1 MFTTRGCLWE
11 VSDPYWIYVFD
22 GTCSSGTQKGNLAC
36 CVLYNGML
44 VARVTDFWNGLGWFF
59 RLGNKKLLQNLI
71 SLSACNNH

>member
-44 VARVTDFWNGLGWFF
+44 VARVTDFWNGL
-59 RLGNKKLLQNLI
+59 RVV
-71 SLSACNNH
+71 LSAWEQKAAAKFDLSVCV